1 MLSSFSYHSNE
12 VHSVNGKTRKNIV
25 NIKNGKGIKRVEE
38 YDNNDKLL
46 HKSQK
51 ALKSNEVACI
61 KRKQFMPGLFKSC
74 MKGGTRRNRRSDL
87 RK

>member
-1 MLSSFSYHSNE
+1 MAPSFSYHSNE
-12 VHSVNGKTRKNIV
+12 VHSVNGKTRRNIV
-25 NIKNGKGIKRVEE
+25 NITNGKGIKRVEE

-51 ALKSNEVACI
+51 SLNTKELACI
-61 KRKQFMPGLFKSC
+61 KRKEFVPGLFKSC
-74 MKGGTRRNRRSDL
+74 LKATRRNRRSDL